1 MAPSNQ
7 SELVKMMKTSA
18 SIDNCPSAFRYPRG
32 VGIINDL
39 DGLDEIEIG
48 KGYIDTEGDN
58 VAILNL
64 GTRLENIKMPV
75 KF

>member
-1 MAPSNQ
+1 M
-7 SELVKMMKTSA
+7 
-18 SIDNCPSAFRYPRG
+18 SICISLPRD

-39 DGLDEIEIG
+39 DGLNEIEIG

-64 GTRLENIKMPV
+64 GTRLENIKNAL